1 MSLQTTARLIEAMP
15 EADTSIIERFRQLVA
30 NVMLGAKLSEP
41 DSVLRAHNLRAV
53 LTDLKRYGD
62 TLYQQQLTDELELL
76 PDKGANIGTLRF
88 HLATERK
95 TRIRDGKRGEV
106 LMKALTLAG
115 GDADAAVERYLASG
129 FIKPAAVRD
138 AMAEVNDPEF
148 DHLFEVIE
156 EREVREGKPHKDG
169 LTLHV
174 VDTKFLR

>member
-1 MSLQTTARLIEAMP
+1 MSETLTPVRQTAQDIVLAATLERPDTILEARSFIAAL
-15 EADTSIIERFRQLVA
+15 ADLLRD
-30 NVMLGAKLSEP
+30 AKALYEQ
-41 DSVLRAHNLRAV
+41 RMI
-53 LTDLKRYGD
+53 DLLAD
-62 TLYQQQLTDELELL
+62 A
-76 PDKGANIGTLRF
+76 PAKGANIGTLRF
-88 HLATERK
+88 YLGVKRE